1 MFVRI
6 IVSGG
11 FHNVEEKEFFAFE
24 TDSGLWLRPTT
35 ASKMQRYACGISDC
49 CCGGLDRCRI
59 TDKQGNT
66 LCVTNR
72 YASGLPE
79 MLDRIQDLVD

>member
-11 FHNVEEKEFFAFE
+11 FHNVEEKEFLAFE
-24 TDSGLWLRPTT
+24 TDSGLWLRETT

>member
-11 FHNVEEKEFFAFE
+11 FHNVEEKEFLAFE
-24 TDSGLWLRPTT
+24 TDSGLWLRETT

-49 CCGGLDRCRI
+49 CCGGW
-59 TDKQGNT
+59 TDAGSRTNKAI
-66 LCVTNR
+66 LFALPIVTHLVCQKCST
-72 YASGLPE
+72 ASKT
-79 MLDRIQDLVD
+79 

>member
-1 MFVRI
+1 MCVRI

-24 TDSGLWLRPTT
+24 TKGGLFLRPTT

-66 LCVTNR
+66 LCVTDR
-72 YASGLPE
+72 FEDGLPQ